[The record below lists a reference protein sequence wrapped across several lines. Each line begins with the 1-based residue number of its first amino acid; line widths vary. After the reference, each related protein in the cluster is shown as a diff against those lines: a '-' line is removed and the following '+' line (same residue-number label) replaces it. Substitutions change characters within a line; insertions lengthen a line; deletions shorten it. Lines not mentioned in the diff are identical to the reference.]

1 MKLKDNVILTQ
12 HQIGYAQLDL
22 ETLRTMKEKINKY
35 DVICFET
42 ELGKQLELQPEL
54 MQLLDHYLY
63 KECEILGKEIKWFT
77 EYEVELARCI
87 KYMEEIQSIGLTEEE
102 IQKLNTKEREY
113 LNRLLNR
120 TTKKDFTKKEL
131 FEAHKEF
138 TEELN
143 EKLLKKMDDMF
154 KRDQSWD
161 LSDESVLY
169 VFGASHGV
177 NLDIWE

>member
-22 ETLRTMKEKINKY
+22 ETLRIMKEKINKY
-35 DVICFET
+35 DVICFES
-42 ELGKQLELQPEL
+42 ELGKSLQQQPEL
-54 MQLLDHYLY
+54 IQLLDYYLY

-77 EYEVELARCI
+77 SYEEELAKCMNYI
-87 KYMEEIQSIGLTEEE
+87 GEIQSLGLTEKE

-120 TTKKDFTKKEL
+120 TTKEDFTKEEFLKAHSDFTKEL
-131 FEAHKEF
+131 
-138 TEELN
+138 N
-143 EKLLKKMDDMF
+143 IKLLEKMNKMF